1 MVLMMCYNLF
11 INIREHFNFIILGSL
26 LIMSLTYCQKEHE
39 INSGTNEVN
48 VKELINYDN
57 LISNNDLLLGLPIRL
72 KYDEDTQ
79 NLFIQDPNNWS
90 IIEIDDSSYVVKKFG
105 SRGSGPGEIQ
115 ELADFFITKDNLFI
129 VDAAQ
134 LLIHKYSRHDGKHIS
149 SLNYGNVLSEDKIS
163 SDNKILVPQKP
174 SLIDNNNQPFVTLD
188 EKILVPSL
196 ANGEFLFQSINWDGD
211 KLAGIGEIP
220 TECKTAEEYDKI
232 RLALENRKVPAR
244 DACLVFP
251 VNDHSNPD
259 EIFLVYS
266 AIPKIAKYSLSGQKI
281 WEQTIPRTP
290 EVDSLMIDL
299 SNIVNDIFKI

>member
-1 MVLMMCYNLF
+1 M
-11 INIREHFNFIILGSL
+11 
-26 LIMSLTYCQKEHE
+26 
-39 INSGTNEVN
+39 
-48 VKELINYDN
+48 
-57 LISNNDLLLGLPIRL
+57 
-72 KYDEDTQ
+72 
-79 NLFIQDPNNWS
+79 
-90 IIEIDDSSYVVKKFG
+90 
-105 SRGSGPGEIQ
+105 
-115 ELADFFITKDNLFI
+115 
-129 VDAAQ
+129 
-134 LLIHKYSRHDGKHIS
+134 
-149 SLNYGNVLSEDKIS
+149 SEDKIS

-174 SLIDNNNQPFVTLD
+174 SLIDNNNQPFVTLY

-290 EVDSLMIDL
+290 EVDSLMIYL